1 MQKGS
6 YRNAQ
11 RSNSPD
17 LQATQISTDEW
28 IKSGRAFCSQGKDEC
43 SPRAAS
49 PKDCYR
55 RGVGGEAM
63 HASGLVMQ
71 MRRLGK
77 AQRQKTE
84 QSRAGGRHEA
94 QRKGTAFLILAEVNR
109 KWSVWELFMLMVG
122 HLCRPL

>member
-28 IKSGRAFCSQGKDEC
+28 IKSGGAFYSQGKDEC
-43 SPRAAS
+43 SFRAAF

-55 RGVGGEAM
+55 RGVGGKVM

-71 MRRLGK
+71 MRRTGESTK
-77 AQRQKTE
+77 AEDRT
-84 QSRAGGRHEA
+84 
-94 QRKGTAFLILAEVNR
+94 V
-109 KWSVWELFMLMVG
+109 
-122 HLCRPL
+122 